1 MKAHLTFLLP
11 NLAKLESDGTHYTA
25 TANFIIMLFWSPWG
39 ALSRGGSPIKL
50 TFITLVLIAALA
62 SMISMK
68 EKVKQATTESSVPL
82 SLAERFVIEGK
93 SASATQ
99 NTRRAQE
106 NKRKDRK
113 RTAADNGRQG
123 NMITNAAMAGNG
135 EDCTSYFC
143 QKKLSD
149 SCLLEYKVNMVVPA
163 TISMVLVCDGS
174 RWLGIGFSESGKMMQ
189 SEAVLGSPTGSIPQ
203 KYSLGGYDQYAV
215 VPMEEKAQTL
225 TDASINYY
233 DADDVTVLKFTKV
246 MNEHGEI
253 EIKPGKNTFLFA
265 KGIFEDLNYHQE
277 RDTFELLLPNF
288 DDIVEIAPPL
298 AVDGEEEF
306 FSPPVDDGEEESS
319 EKKRKNR
326 DKDTEEEE
334 EEGLSTSVNEPQDS
348 KRKQQTKEDDDSQP
362 SSEKQS
368 QESQNKNK
376 QQGRGEGK
384 LTIAER
390 FAARGPIELRPL
402 KEMRPQLSP
411 PAPAIENIFPYPF
424 PDIRFMPWERLSSQ
438 TKEIMTDNFGY
449 SKRDWPSLG
458 QNENERMICSQLT
471 DTQRQAMQLLG
482 WNCDMWNCFINHYKS
497 FDTVQLEEHGLLGHV
512 DVVRNAWIKPYNQL
526 TEEELTSATR
536 LCFTELMWDY
546 GFIGGS

>member
-1 MKAHLTFLLP
+1 M
-11 NLAKLESDGTHYTA
+11 
-25 TANFIIMLFWSPWG
+25 MFWSPWG
-39 ALSRGGSPIKL
+39 ALSRGGTPVKL

-68 EKVKQATTESSVPL
+68 EKDKQATAESSVPL
-82 SLAERFVIEGK
+82 SLAEQFVNEGK

-113 RTAADNGRQG
+113 RTAADNGGQG
-123 NMITNAAMAGNG
+123 NMITMAANG
-135 EDCTSYFC
+135 DDCTSYFC

-149 SCLLEYKVNMVVPA
+149 SCLLEYKVNIVVPA

-174 RWLGIGFSESGKMMQ
+174 RWVGIGFSESGKMMQ
-189 SEAVLGSPTGSIPQ
+189 SEAVLGSPTGSVPQ
-203 KYSLGGYDQYAV
+203 KYSLGGYDQSAV

-225 TDASINYY
+225 IDASINYY

-246 MNEHGEI
+246 LNEHGEI
-253 EIKPGKNTFLFA
+253 EIKPGRNTFLFA

-277 RDTFELLLPNF
+277 RDTFELVLPNF
-288 DDIVEIAPPL
+288 DDIVEMAPPL

-306 FSPPVDDGEEESS
+306 FSPAADGEEESS

-326 DKDTEEEE
+326 DKDTEEKEE
-334 EEGLSTSVNEPQDS
+334 DLSSSVNEPQDS
-348 KRKQQTKEDDDSQP
+348 KRKQQTKEDDDSQL

-368 QESQNKNK
+368 QESKNK

-411 PAPAIENIFPYPF
+411 PAPTIENIFPYPF
-424 PDIRFMPWERLSSQ
+424 PDIRFMPWERISPQ
-438 TKEIMTDNFGY
+438 TKEIMTENFGY

-536 LCFTELMWDY
+536 LCFTEVMWDY
-546 GFIGGS
+546 GYIGGS

>member
-1 MKAHLTFLLP
+1 M
-11 NLAKLESDGTHYTA
+11 
-25 TANFIIMLFWSPWG
+25 MFWSPWG
-39 ALSRGGSPIKL
+39 ALSRGGTPVKL

-68 EKVKQATTESSVPL
+68 EKDKHATTESRQRSIS
-82 SLAERFVIEGK
+82 SLAERFVNEGK

-113 RTAADNGRQG
+113 RAAADNGGQG
-123 NMITNAAMAGNG
+123 NMITMAANE

-189 SEAVLGSPTGSIPQ
+189 SEAVLGSPTGSVPQ
-203 KYSLGGYDQYAV
+203 KYSLGGYDQSAV
-215 VPMEEKAQTL
+215 VPMDEKAQTL
-225 TDASINYY
+225 IDASINYY

-246 MNEHGEI
+246 LNEHGEI

-277 RDTFELLLPNF
+277 RDTFELVLPNF
-288 DDIVEIAPPL
+288 DDIVEMAPPL

-306 FSPPVDDGEEESS
+306 FSPPVDGEGESS

-326 DKDTEEEE
+326 DKDTEEKEE
-334 EEGLSTSVNEPQDS
+334 DSNSSVNEPQDS
-348 KRKQQTKEDDDSQP
+348 KRKQQTKEDDDSQL

-368 QESQNKNK
+368 QESKNK
-376 QQGRGEGK
+376 QQGLGEGK

-402 KEMRPQLSP
+402 KDMRPQLSP
-411 PAPAIENIFPYPF
+411 PAPTIENSFPYPF

-458 QNENERMICSQLT
+458 QNENERMVCSQLT

-546 GFIGGS
+546 GYIGGS